1 MPYQAV
7 LAKIGVVVP
16 EDTAEDDWVTLEN
29 VIRVPED
36 TKAKV
41 GRRE

>member
-1 MPYQAV
+1 MPCQAV

-16 EDTAEDDWVTLEN
+16 EDMAEDDRVTLEN
-29 VIRVPED
+29 NIRVPED

-41 GRRE
+41 GRRK